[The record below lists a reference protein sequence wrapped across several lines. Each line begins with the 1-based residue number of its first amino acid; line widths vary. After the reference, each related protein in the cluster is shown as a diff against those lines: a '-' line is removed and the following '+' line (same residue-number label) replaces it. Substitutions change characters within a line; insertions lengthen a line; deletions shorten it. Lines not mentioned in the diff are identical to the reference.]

1 MCENK
6 WAVRLLDL
14 VAENMTVEWHWQQGE
29 KCQKDKK
36 VMQNCTVQQNI
47 FKDFYSIASYLIDLT
62 CDVIS
67 EHLY

>member
-67 EHLY
+67 EHPY

>member
-47 FKDFYSIASYLIDLT
+47 FKDFYSIASYLINLT

-67 EHLY
+67 EHPY